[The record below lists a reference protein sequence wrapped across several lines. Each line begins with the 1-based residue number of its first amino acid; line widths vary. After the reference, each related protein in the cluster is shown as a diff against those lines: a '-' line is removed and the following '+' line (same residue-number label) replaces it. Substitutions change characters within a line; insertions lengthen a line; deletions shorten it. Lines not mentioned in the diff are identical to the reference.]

1 MLLDDTVKMDACSAA
16 QSRPVAGD
24 AQWFVLW
31 TRSHCEQLVHDQLTG
46 KGFTAF
52 LPTMKTWSK
61 RQGLKRVIAL
71 PMFPGYVFVNHAIDK
86 FSYVEILKARGVVG
100 ILGERWDRLSP
111 VLDAEVEAIQRV
123 ASTNL
128 PFLPH
133 PYLQEGQQVRITAG
147 PLEGVEGIL
156 VQMKPNKGLL
166 VLSVELLQ
174 RSVAVEVD
182 CTHVVPLGRRPGAP
196 LRLSSHHASAFHAQ

>member
-1 MLLDDTVKMDACSAA
+1 LLIDKTVKVDERSA
-16 QSRPVAGD
+16 QPRPVAGD

-31 TRSHCEQLVHDQLTG
+31 TRSHCEQLVHDQLIG
-46 KGFTAF
+46 KGFNSF

-61 RQGLKRVIAL
+61 RQGLKRVIAV

-100 ILGERWDRLSP
+100 ILGERWDRLCS
-111 VLDAEVEAIQRV
+111 VLDSEVEAIQRV
-123 ASTNL
+123 AGSSL

-133 PYLQEGQQVRITAG
+133 PYLREGQQVRITAG
-147 PLEGVEGIL
+147 ALEGVEGIL
-156 VQMKPNKGLL
+156 IHMKPNKGLL

-182 CTHVVPLGRRPGAP
+182 CTHVVPLGPCLGAP
-196 LRLSSHHASAFHAQ
+196 PRPSLHHASAFHAQ